1 MRWPARGR
9 QALDRALSPLT
20 LNNPVA
26 DVLVDASTKGVPSR
40 AAPLLV
46 SEIGAQGWNVLAG
59 DCPLPLAVIR
69 TDILEANSAWMMAFA
84 RLHGFLL
91 APHGKT
97 TMAPAL
103 FARQLA
109 DGAWAI
115 TVATS
120 QQMQVC
126 LHAGIRRI
134 ILANQ
139 PMGQGLEA
147 CFQALADHA
156 DLELYVLADSL
167 AGVALLA
174 SRAARDGRALAGRT
188 LRVLVEVGAVGA
200 RTGCRDIDSALAVA
214 KAIVAAPGLTL
225 AGVEAFEGVLP
236 DAASVSAFMARI
248 AQTALA
254 IDALGLFRDD
264 IVLSAGGSAFFDLVA
279 LGFNALTLSRPV
291 LRVLRSGCY
300 LTHDQFGYAKDL
312 QRVLREH
319 RVSLPEGTLR
329 PALEVWAFV
338 QSRPD
343 PDKAILTLGKRDV
356 GYDAGWPQPLAWF
369 RPGKMSLPALMP
381 GGCTISALNDQHA
394 HMTLPADVA
403 LAVGDMVAM
412 GISHP
417 CTTFER
423 WQVLMLVDA
432 RLNVVGAIRT
442 FF

>member
-1 MRWPARGR
+1 M
-9 QALDRALSPLT
+9 
-20 LNNPVA
+20 
-26 DVLVDASTKGVPSR
+26 LVDASTKGFPAHS
-40 AAPLLV
+40 APLLL
-46 SEIGAQGWNVLAG
+46 SQIGSQGWNVLAG

-69 TDILEANSAWMMAFA
+69 TDILAANSAWMMAFA
-84 RLHGFLL
+84 RQHGLLL

-109 DGAWAI
+109 DGAWAM
-115 TVATS
+115 TVATT

-139 PMGQGLEA
+139 PMGQAIEA
-147 CFQALADHA
+147 CFQALAKHA

-167 AGVALLA
+167 DGVALLA
-174 SRAARDGRALAGRT
+174 ARAAPAERATPTRS

-200 RTGCRDIDSALAVA
+200 RTGCRDLPSALAVA
-214 KAIVAAPGLTL
+214 KAIFEAPDLTL

-236 DAASVSAFMARI
+236 DTTAVAAFIERI
-248 AQTALA
+248 AETTRA
-254 IDALGLFRDD
+254 IDALGLFTGD

-279 LGFNALTLSRPV
+279 LGFEKVALSRPV

-300 LTHDQFGYAKDL
+300 LTHDQFGYANDL
-312 QRVLREH
+312 QRVLRER
-319 RVSLPEGTLR
+319 RVSLPEGSLR
-329 PALEVWAFV
+329 PALELWSYV

-369 RPGKMSLPALMP
+369 RPGHMSAPAAIPP
-381 GGCTISALNDQHA
+381 GCAITALNDQHA
-394 HMTLPADVA
+394 HLAIEPAAA
-403 LAVGDMVAM
+403 LAVGDMVSL
-412 GISHP
+412 GIAHP

-423 WQVLMLVDA
+423 WQMIMLVDEQ
-432 RLNVVGAIRT
+432 LNIVGAIRT

>member
-1 MRWPARGR
+1 
-9 QALDRALSPLT
+9 LDRSPSLEA
-20 LNNPVA
+20 LNNPAA
-26 DVLVDASTKGVPSR
+26 DVLVDASTKGFPAHS
-40 AAPLLV
+40 APLHL
-46 SEIGAQGWNVLAG
+46 SEIGSQGWNVLAG

-69 TDILEANSAWMMAFA
+69 TDILAANSAWMMAFA
-84 RLHGFLL
+84 RQHGLLL

-109 DGAWAI
+109 DGAWAM

-139 PMGQGLEA
+139 PMGQAIEA
-147 CFQALADHA
+147 VFQALAQHA

-167 AGVALLA
+167 EGVALLA
-174 SRAARDGRALAGRT
+174 ARAASAAPAQS
-188 LRVLVEVGAVGA
+188 LRVLVEVGAAGA
-200 RTGCRDIDSALAVA
+200 RTGCRDLASALAVA
-214 KAIVAAPGLTL
+214 KAIVEAPGLAL

-236 DAASVSAFMARI
+236 DTAAVTAFIEQI
-248 AQTALA
+248 AETTRA
-254 IDALGLFRDD
+254 IDALGLFTGD

-279 LGFNALTLSRPV
+279 LGFEAVTLSRPV

-300 LTHDQFGYAKDL
+300 LTHDQFGYANNL
-312 QRVLREH
+312 QRVLRER
-319 RVSLPEGTLR
+319 RVSLPEGGLR
-329 PALEVWAFV
+329 PALELWAYV

-369 RPGKMSLPALMP
+369 RPGHMSAPAAIPP
-381 GGCTISALNDQHA
+381 GCAITALNDQHA
-394 HMTLPADVA
+394 HMAIAPAA
-403 LAVGDMVAM
+403 TLAVGDMVSL
-412 GISHP
+412 GIAHP

-423 WQVLMLVDA
+423 WQILMLVDE